1 MKNFFDDQNQKYEEK
16 IVKRNKEN
24 GAKGGRPTSKKPKKP
39 TGLK

>member
-24 GAKGGRPTSKKPKKP
+24 GAK
-39 TGLK
+39 

>member
-1 MKNFFDDQNQKYEEK
+1 MKNFFDEQNQKYEEK

-24 GAKGGRPTSKKPKKP
+24 GAKGGRPPNKKPKKT